1 LDIRARGDQL
11 SDLSSPAATTAYR
24 ADIDGLRAIAVL
36 GVVAF
41 HAFPRTLG
49 GGFTGV
55 DIFFVISGFLISGL
69 IFHDL
74 QRERFTFRR
83 FYARRFRRI
92 FPALIVVLTAGLIYG
107 GFALAPDEYRE
118 LGKQAAAGAGFVSNI
133 LQWDQSGYF
142 DQRATSKPLLHLW
155 SLGVEEQFYFAWPI
169 IIIATFGRA
178 TRLLYVCCGL
188 ILASF
193 IACVALTPQY
203 SIAAFYLP
211 MMRFWEL
218 LLGALLAY
226 GLIFSA
232 GAKRAQRALPRA
244 WNEPLAWLGLL
255 LILASLVLINR
266 ERAFPG
272 WWALLPALGTALLV
286 ATPQA
291 WFNRTILANRALV
304 YIGLISYPLYL
315 WHWVLF
321 TFVRIANDAQEPP
334 KFWRVLA
341 IAAAFLLAWLTFEMV
356 EKPIRFT
363 ANRDAMPRA
372 LIACMAACAALAG
385 VIYLSNGLAFRFPP
399 EIRRLAAF
407 NYDQERKLHEAA
419 YRDGVCFGSFAYREP
434 QCVDEPARA
443 PQGASPLVVL
453 WGDSHAASLYP
464 GLRAEQERR
473 GFRIAQFT
481 SSACL
486 PLIDVKS
493 EHRARCRDFNDG
505 VIERLAAL
513 RPDVILLEAHWAVYV
528 GLNGLPSF
536 EAAALRETVQKLE
549 GLGIRRIVVMGGLPT
564 WKIYEPRAAFKIWSR
579 LHRLP
584 ERSSEYLDREPFAA
598 DIRVRQALSGTPA
611 LFFSPMAELCKD
623 GACLLSADAHDL
635 EPVAWD
641 NDHLSIAGSDLLIRR
656 ASDAILGERKSGT

>member
-1 LDIRARGDQL
+1 MDIRARADQL
-11 SDLSSPAATTAYR
+11 SELSSAATTTAYR

-36 GVVAF
+36 GVVGF
-41 HAFPRTLG
+41 HAFPRALR

-74 QRERFTFRR
+74 QRERFTFTR

-92 FPALIVVLTAGLIYG
+92 FPALIVVLTASLIYG

-133 LQWDQSGYF
+133 LQWSQSGYF

-169 IIIATFGRA
+169 IIVATFSRSA
-178 TRLLYVCCGL
+178 RLLYVCCGL

-193 IACVALTPQY
+193 IACVALTPRY

-218 LLGALLAY
+218 LAGALLAY
-226 GLIFSA
+226 AFIFGF
-232 GAKRAQRALPRA
+232 GARRTQLALPRA
-244 WNEPLAWLGLL
+244 LSEPLAWLGLL
-255 LILASLVLINR
+255 LILASLALIDR
-266 ERAFPG
+266 ARAFPG

-286 ATPQA
+286 ATPRA

-315 WHWVLF
+315 WHWALF
-321 TFVRIANDAQEPP
+321 TFLRIANEAEEPP
-334 KFWRVLA
+334 KLWRLLA
-341 IAAAFLLAWLTFEMV
+341 IAAAFLLAWLTYVWV

-363 ANRDAMPRA
+363 ATRDAMPFR
-372 LIACMAACAALAG
+372 LVACMAACGALAV
-385 VIYLSNGLAFRFPP
+385 VIYLSDGLSFRFPA
-399 EIRRLAAF
+399 EIRRVAAF
-407 NYDQERKLHEAA
+407 NYDHERALHETA

-434 QCVDEPARA
+434 QCVDEP
-443 PQGASPLVVL
+443 QGAAPLLVL

-464 GLRAEQERR
+464 GLRAEQGRR

-481 SSACL
+481 SSACA
-486 PLIDVKS
+486 PLIDLKS
-493 EHRARCRDFNDG
+493 EHRARCLEFNNA
-505 VIERLAAL
+505 VIVRLAAL
-513 RPDVILLEAHWAVYV
+513 KPDVILLEAHWAVYG

-536 EAAALRETVQKLE
+536 EAAALRETVQKLHDI
-549 GLGIRRIVVMGGLPT
+549 GIPRIIVMGGLPT
-564 WKIYEPRAAFKIWSR
+564 WKIYQARAAFKIWSR
-579 LHRLP
+579 LHSLP
-584 ERSSEYLDREPFAA
+584 ERSSEYLDRAPFAA
-598 DIRVRQALSGTPA
+598 DIRVRQALAGTPA
-611 LFFSPMAELCKD
+611 LFVSPIDELCED
-623 GACLLSADAHDL
+623 GACLLSADTHDL
-635 EPVAWD
+635 VPVAWD
-641 NDHLSIAGSDLLIRR
+641 NDHLSLAGSELLIRR
-656 ASDAILGERKSGT
+656 ASAAIFGEGKSGT